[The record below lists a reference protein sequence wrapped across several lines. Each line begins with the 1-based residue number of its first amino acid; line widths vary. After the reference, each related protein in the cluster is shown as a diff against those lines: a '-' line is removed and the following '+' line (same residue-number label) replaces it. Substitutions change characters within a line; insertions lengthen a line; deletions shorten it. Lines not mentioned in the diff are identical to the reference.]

1 MIREVA
7 GSRLSSF
14 ACADVLISTDVL
26 IHSIGVEG
34 RSMSVANIWLPI
46 AGTCLISNSLGLT
59 LFLAMRENEVN
70 KQEGN
75 EGAKNFA
82 D

>member
-1 MIREVA
+1 
-7 GSRLSSF
+7 
-14 ACADVLISTDVL
+14 
-26 IHSIGVEG
+26 
-34 RSMSVANIWLPI
+34 MSVANIWLPI

-59 LFLAMRENEVN
+59 LCLAMRENEVN

>member
-1 MIREVA
+1 M
-7 GSRLSSF
+7 
-14 ACADVLISTDVL
+14 LISTGVL
-26 IHSIGVEG
+26 IHFIGVEG
-34 RSMSVANIWLPI
+34 RRVSVANIWLPN
-46 AGTCLISNSLGLT
+46 AGTCLISNSLGLP

>member
-1 MIREVA
+1 M
-7 GSRLSSF
+7 L
-14 ACADVLISTDVL
+14 
-26 IHSIGVEG
+26 
-34 RSMSVANIWLPI
+34 VANIWLPI
-46 AGTCLISNSLGLT
+46 AGTCLISNSLGLP